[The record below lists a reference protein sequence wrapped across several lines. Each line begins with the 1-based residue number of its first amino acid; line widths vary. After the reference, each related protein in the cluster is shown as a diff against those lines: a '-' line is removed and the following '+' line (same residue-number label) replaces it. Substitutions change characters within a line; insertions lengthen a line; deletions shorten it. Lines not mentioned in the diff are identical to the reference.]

1 MDHKMTNLNTRLVGT
16 SQDAHKERRDLSSC
30 IGPGWGHQAQA
41 TAGSLPF
48 SFENWAHFMEIQQDK
63 VLWRRNMVFGIRKN
77 YWSWGWVRG
86 NHVSTFLSLSPSFPL
101 SLKIN
106 KIFFKIVKKKE
117 GIFLS
122 RNLESFLKIKL
133 DLTFKWNLIN
143 KTSKQNRARNIKI
156 KNKLTVTRGEVG
168 GDSGRTRGK
177 GFQEQL

>member
-1 MDHKMTNLNTRLVGT
+1 MPWLAWLCGLGASLRTKGFAVRFPVR
-16 SQDAHKERRDLSSC
+16 AHARV
-30 IGPGWGHQAQA
+30 
-41 TAGSLPF
+41 AGQVPSRGC
-48 SFENWAHFMEIQQDK
+48 E
-63 VLWRRNMVFGIRKN
+63 
-77 YWSWGWVRG
+77 RG

-122 RNLESFLKIKL
+122 RNFESFLKIKL

-168 GDSGRTRGK
+168 GDSGGGVAK
-177 GFQEQL
+177 DHV